1 MIKEL
6 AGIKVG
12 QTFASR
18 VNGTQVTITAVMG
31 PYLVYRDKHGCYFN
45 KTPAAFAKQYK

>member
-12 QTFASR
+12 QTFVSR

-45 KTPAAFAKQYK
+45 KTPSAFAKQYK

>member
-12 QTFASR
+12 QTFVSR

-31 PYLVYRDKHGCYFN
+31 PYLVYRDKYGCYFN